1 MDFVKQYWWIFAGL
15 LVLVLFMSKGRAASG
30 GGVNVSQIGG
40 GNDAAYLQATAA
52 DQSQRFGL
60 ISSLLSW
67 DLSGRQLASGER
79 LTVASLASQERIAET
94 NADAA
99 AAAAASQAASASQAY
114 QTQQYLAQQQLQ
126 AQLAAINAQQS
137 AQSQS
142 NWMNLLGTGLQ
153 TFLPI
158 LGGSIFGNSGGSS
171 GGWSGGWGG
180 NTGWSGG
187 GW

>member
-15 LVLVLFMSKGRAASG
+15 LVLVLFMSKGKASG

-52 DQSQRFGL
+52 DQSQRYGL
-60 ISSLLSW
+60 INSLLSF
-67 DLSGRQLASGER
+67 DLSGRQLASSER
-79 LTVASLASQERIAET
+79 LSFAALSSQERIAET

-99 AAAAASQAASASQAY
+99 AAAAASQAATASQAY

-126 AQLAAINAQQS
+126 AQLAALQSQRS

-142 NWMNLLGTGLQ
+142 NWMSLLGTGLQ

-158 LGGSIFGNSGGSS
+158 LGQNLFGNSGSS
-171 GGWSGGWGG
+171 GGGWSWGG

-187 GW
+187 GWG